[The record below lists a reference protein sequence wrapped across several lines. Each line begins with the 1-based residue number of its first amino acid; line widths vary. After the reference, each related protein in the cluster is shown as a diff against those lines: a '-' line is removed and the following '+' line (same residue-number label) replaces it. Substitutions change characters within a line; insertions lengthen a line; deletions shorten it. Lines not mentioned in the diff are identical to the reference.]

1 MANEIENV
9 LGKVVKVARKRKSL
23 TQQGLAEKINISRNY
38 ISDIECGRYIPSVEK
53 LILLADTLDIDLN
66 ILKNDGNTI
75 RNWKEKN
82 NGQEVFR
89 SITN

>member
-1 MANEIENV
+1 MANEFENV
-9 LGKVVKVARKRKSL
+9 LGKVVKMARKRKSL

-53 LILLADTLDIDLN
+53 LILLADTLGIDLN

-75 RNWKEKN
+75 RN
-82 NGQEVFR
+82 
-89 SITN
+89 

>member
-1 MANEIENV
+1 MANEFENV
-9 LGKVVKVARKRKSL
+9 LGKVVKMARKRKSL

-75 RNWKEKN
+75 QN
-82 NGQEVFR
+82 
-89 SITN
+89 

>member
-1 MANEIENV
+1 MANEFENV
-9 LGKVVKVARKRKSL
+9 LGKVVKMARKRKSL

-53 LILLADTLDIDLN
+53 LILLVDTLDIDLN

-75 RNWKEKN
+75 QN
-82 NGQEVFR
+82 
-89 SITN
+89 

>member
-1 MANEIENV
+1 MANEFENV
-9 LGKVVKVARKRKSL
+9 LGKVVKMARKRKSL

-66 ILKNDGNTI
+66 ILKNDGNTSQ
-75 RNWKEKN
+75 N
-82 NGQEVFR
+82 
-89 SITN
+89 

>member
-1 MANEIENV
+1 MTNEIENV
-9 LGKVVKVARKRKSL
+9 LGKVVKMARKRKSL

-75 RNWKEKN
+75 QN
-82 NGQEVFR
+82 
-89 SITN
+89 

>member
-75 RNWKEKN
+75 RN
-82 NGQEVFR
+82 
-89 SITN
+89 